1 VLSEEDIMDINL
13 LQGIFKKHDCDAI
26 LFVDPKNLRYMC
38 GFRGNNGLLFYTR
51 EGKMLLVTDPR
62 FELEAKQEVKNA
74 EIIINIKESSL
85 WEMPDF
91 YREHGIKKLG
101 FSPKA
106 MSVEMYNA
114 IKKEAEMIAVD
125 IIPSAYRYIKSPE
138 EIKIMKEAAR
148 IQEAALGETVGMLEN
163 APTERV
169 FAAYLDHHMR
179 LHGSDKPSF
188 DTIIAFAENSAVVH
202 AIPSDKQISG
212 TGFLLIDWG
221 AIYDGYCSDET
232 VTYML
237 GKPTKEMIKLYDE
250 VYTAQRRAIDAIK
263 PGVTAV
269 ELYDKAYGYLI
280 EKGYK
285 KYIQHALGHHIGLDI
300 HEYPKIFPFTD
311 FTFRE
316 GMTFTIEPGLYI
328 PELGG
333 VRIEDTV
340 MVTSTGVE
348 LLTSIPKERKIIL

>member
-1 VLSEEDIMDINL
+1 MDIDL
-13 LQGIFKKHDCDAI
+13 LQSIFKKYDCDAL
-26 LFVDPKNLRYMC
+26 LFVDPKNIRYMC

-62 FELEAKQEVKNA
+62 FELEAQQEVKNA
-74 EIIINIKESSL
+74 EIVINVKETSL
-85 WEMPDF
+85 WEMPGF
-91 YREHGIKKLG
+91 YQQHGIKSIG

-106 MSVEMYNA
+106 MSVEMFNA
-114 IKKEAEMIAVD
+114 VSKEVD
-125 IIPSAYRYIKSPE
+125 MVPVDVIPSAYRYIKSPA
-138 EIKIMKEAAR
+138 EIKIMKESVR
-148 IQEAALGETVGMLEN
+148 IQEKALGETIGMLEN
-163 APTERV
+163 APSERE

-179 LHGSDKPSF
+179 LHGSERPSF

-202 AIPSDKQISG
+202 AIPSDKKIVGS
-212 TGFLLIDWG
+212 GFLLIDWG
-221 AIYDGYCSDET
+221 AVHDGYCSDET

-237 GKPTKEMIKLYDE
+237 GKPTKEMIKLYDD
-250 VYTAQRRAIDAIK
+250 VYAAQRRAIDAVR

-285 KYIQHALGHHIGLDI
+285 RYIQHALGHHIGLDI

-311 FTFRE
+311 FTFRA
-316 GMTFTIEPGLYI
+316 GMTFTIEPGIYI
-328 PELGG
+328 PGLGG

-340 MVTSTGVE
+340 MVTPTGVE
-348 LLTSIPKERKIIL
+348 VLTTIPKERKIIL